1 MSRTTF
7 SGPLKAGNIRYN
19 QYKNVGSAVLS
30 QVIQV
35 PVNTGGLTATS
46 TPIYIPAG
54 SQIVDIRITTSVAYD
69 SATSATL
76 TVGKTA
82 TGTEYAGG
90 NAKTAGLVT
99 TTVTAAQATNW
110 LATPSD
116 VTSVTTGSFPTSVI
130 YAQIISVGQPT
141 VGNAVVTVIYT
152 QPDDRSTFSAQ

>member
-7 SGPLKAGNIRYN
+7 SGPIKAGNIRYN
-19 QYKNVGSAVLS
+19 QYKNVGSVQLA

-35 PVNTGGLTATS
+35 PVNTVGLTATS

-82 TGTEYAGG
+82 AGTEYAGG

-110 LATPSD
+110 LATPTD
-116 VTSVTTGSFPTSVI
+116 VTSVTTGTFPASTI
-130 YAQIISVGQPT
+130 YAQVVSVGQPT
-141 VGNAVVTVIYT
+141 VGNAVVIVEYI
-152 QPDDRSTFSAQ
+152 QPDDRSTFSTQ